1 VIAFEEVAQ
10 VSVTSR
16 VKVSDATA
24 LPFEL
29 VLVMVP
35 VIVIEY
41 VFTSLLSEL
50 DTVRSLVEMSKEIK
64 LFVSVGVTLIEY

>member
-1 VIAFEEVAQ
+1 MFV
-10 VSVTSR
+10 
-16 VKVSDATA
+16 ATA

>member
-1 VIAFEEVAQ
+1 MIAFEEVAQ